1 MLNTPRTKLRR
12 VPQRGFHDRPTLDAI
27 LDEALI
33 GHVGFITTDGH
44 PAVIPTLIARDE
56 DQLLIHG
63 SSASRAVRA
72 LRAGAEACIEVTH
85 VDGLVLARSA
95 FHHSM
100 NYRSAILYG
109 TLEAAPDKAHALEVF
124 TEKLAPGRWEH
135 VRWPNA
141 QELKGTEVLQL
152 AITEGSAKV
161 RTGPP
166 GDDDADYA
174 LDTWAGV
181 IPISTQRG
189 EPIADPLLREGIP
202 VPQHVRS
209 LTAR

>member
-12 VPQRGFHDRPTLDAI
+12 APQRGSHDHATIHAI

-33 GHVGFITTDGH
+33 GHVAFITQDGH
-44 PAVIPTLIARDE
+44 PAVIPTLIARDG
-56 DQLLIHG
+56 DDLLIHG

-72 LRAGAEACIEVTH
+72 LRAGREACIEVTH
-85 VDGLVLARSA
+85 VDGIVLARSA

-109 TLEAAPDKAHALEVF
+109 TLQPAPDKERALEIF
-124 TEKLAPGRWEH
+124 TEKLTPGRWEH

-141 QELKGTEVLQL
+141 QELKGTEVLKL
-152 AITEGSAKV
+152 PISEGSSKI

-166 GDDDADYA
+166 GDDDEDYA

-181 IPISTQRG
+181 IPITTQRG
-189 EPIADPLLREGIP
+189 APVPDPVLREGIEIP
-202 VPQHVRS
+202 EHVRA
-209 LTAR
+209 LTQR